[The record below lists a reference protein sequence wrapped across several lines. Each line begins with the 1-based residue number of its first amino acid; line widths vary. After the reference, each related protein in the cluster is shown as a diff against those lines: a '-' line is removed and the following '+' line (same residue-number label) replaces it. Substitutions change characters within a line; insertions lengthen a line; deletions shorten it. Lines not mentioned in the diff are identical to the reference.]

1 MPGFTRLV
9 REWEQVLGRRPTFR
23 DALQPYGEILAA
35 WSRWPA
41 NAVPRLGW
49 SVADCQERWGRGV
62 PLLAEASPV
71 LDANAVEPLLAPGLD
86 LLAMVGMSEASLRG
100 FAQAWDRGEV
110 APTSLL
116 PGQTATGAPLS
127 VEAWTF
133 LGYSGLRP
141 VLEGYFAGCRTHLA
155 AGVWE
160 RGVCPFCGSAP
171 AFTDILD
178 NGSRHLVCHFCGG
191 AWNFPRLRCPS
202 CDTVDAT
209 QFVRFQGE
217 DKEEGYLISAC
228 RACQVY
234 LKELDRRV
242 RWNAGSALV
251 EDWGSPHLDV
261 FAHRSGY
268 RREVPTL
275 IELEQVARSGS

>member
-1 MPGFTRLV
+1 MSYTQLI
-9 REWEQVLGRRPTFR
+9 REWEELLARRPSFHG
-23 DALQPYGEILAA
+23 ALQGYGEILAA

-41 NAVPRLGW
+41 SGVLRLGW
-49 SVADCQERWGRGV
+49 SVAECQDRWARGV
-62 PLLAEASPV
+62 PLLVETSPALDAEA
-71 LDANAVEPLLAPGLD
+71 LEPLLAPGLD
-86 LLAMVGMSEASLRG
+86 LLAMVGVDEAALQA

-110 APTSLL
+110 TPASLL
-116 PGQTATGAPLS
+116 PGRGITGAAL
-127 VEAWTF
+127 VAEAWAF

-141 VLEGYFAGCRTHLA
+141 VLEHYFADCRPHLA
-155 AGVWE
+155 ERMWQ

-171 AFTDILD
+171 GFTDILE
-178 NGSRHLVCHFCGG
+178 NGGRHLLCHCCGG
-191 AWNFPRLRCPS
+191 GWTFPRLRCPS
-202 CDTVDAT
+202 CDTVDSK
-209 QFVRFQGE
+209 QFVKFQGE